1 MTLNTE
7 VNKGML
13 SMSKNE
19 ATEQLKPAASLEEA
33 ASNVQKETDPTN
45 DSLNPLAKIISRP

>member
-13 SMSKNE
+13 SMSRNE
-19 ATEQLKPAASLEEA
+19 TAEQLKPAASLEEA
-33 ASNVQKETDPTN
+33 ASKVQ
-45 DSLNPLAKIISRP
+45 